1 MENNIEN
8 PELKITNIAM
18 DNVGILREIECVI
31 DRIKLI
37 LTGEEEKTCEVD
49 STIKGLLDN
58 EIVVN
63 DLLKKCLDKL
73 YGIDKKL

>member
-1 MENNIEN
+1 MENNIEK

-18 DNVGILREIECVI
+18 DNLGILKEIECVI

-37 LTGEEEKTCEVD
+37 LTGEEEKVGEAER
-49 STIKGLLDN
+49 TITGLFDN
-58 EIVVN
+58 ETVIN

>member
-49 STIKGLLDN
+49 RTINGLLDN